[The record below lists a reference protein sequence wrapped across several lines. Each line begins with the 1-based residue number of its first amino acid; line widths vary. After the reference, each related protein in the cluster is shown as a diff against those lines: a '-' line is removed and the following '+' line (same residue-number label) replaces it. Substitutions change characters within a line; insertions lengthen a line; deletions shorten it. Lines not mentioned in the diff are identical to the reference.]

1 MGTLLAGVKQRYAVG
16 EWDSLWASDPYMK
29 HRFVLDL
36 ESRAVIAG
44 EDRIRGAWWSMRL
57 EHVAYMEQILNETF
71 DSIWDEPEEF
81 GFVRQAEIPSW
92 ASKAWPWPPLPEV
105 DEVEKLLDVP
115 DVPLER
121 DDLGRLVFPFRF
133 VADGRK

>member
-36 ESRAVIAG
+36 ESRTVIAG

-57 EHVAYMEQILNETF
+57 EHVAYMEQILNETS
-71 DSIWDEPEEF
+71 DAIWDEPEEF
-81 GFVRQAEIPSW
+81 GFSRRPEIPTW
-92 ASKAWPWPPLPEV
+92 ATRAWPWPPLPAVE
-105 DEVEKLLDVP
+105 DVEKMLDSSDLPV
-115 DVPLER
+115 ER
-121 DDLGRLVFPFRF
+121 DEHGCIIFPPRF
-133 VADGRK
+133 IADGRK

>member
-1 MGTLLAGVKQRYAVG
+1 MQRYAVG
-16 EWDSLWASDPYMK
+16 EWDSLWSSEPYMQ

-36 ESRAVIAG
+36 ESRTVIAG
-44 EDRIRGAWWSMRL
+44 EDRIRRGWWSMRL
-57 EHVAYMEQILNETF
+57 EDVAYMQQILNETF

-81 GFVRQAEIPSW
+81 GFVRQADIPSW
-92 ASKAWPWPPLPEV
+92 AIKAWPWPPLPEV
-105 DEVEKLLDVP
+105 EDVEKLLDGP

-121 DDLGRLVFPFRF
+121 DDLGRLVFPPRI